1 VPRYRLIDEQGE
13 DLGPF
18 LTAAPTWAAGD
29 KIYRG
34 RGGNLVVLGLTP
46 ALDGDDVDGYL
57 VVKPA
62 DQH

>member
-1 VPRYRLIDEQGE
+1 VPHYRLIDEQGE

-18 LTAAPTWAAGD
+18 RASTPAWQPGER
-29 KIYRG
+29 IPRG
-34 RGGNLVVLGLTP
+34 RDSLVVVNLTP

-62 DQH
+62 DHP